1 MGELCDRI
9 EIGWT
14 CCILCCEVNT
24 GNKRSLIQQRQK
36 LLTCFTNSLFRKYIN
51 LSLKE
56 TEPEVYNMGACP
68 ESLRNPKEGLTLVKC
83 LQYGLFAGL
92 IRI

>member
-1 MGELCDRI
+1 MGELYDRI

-24 GNKRSLIQQRQK
+24 GNKRILIQQK
-36 LLTCFTNSLFRKYIN
+36 LETLDLFANSLFRMHIN

-56 TEPEVYNMGACP
+56 TEPKVYNNIKLA
-68 ESLRNPKEGLTLVKC
+68 SKFK
-83 LQYGLFAGL
+83 
-92 IRI
+92 